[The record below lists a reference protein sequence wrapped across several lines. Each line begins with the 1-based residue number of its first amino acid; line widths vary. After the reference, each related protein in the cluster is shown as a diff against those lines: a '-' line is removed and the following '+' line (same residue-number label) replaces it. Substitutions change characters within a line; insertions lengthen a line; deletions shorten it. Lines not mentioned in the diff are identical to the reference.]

1 MLHVHRSG
9 VVNFFAR
16 DFTWVRL
23 PAESLPS
30 LTNGVS
36 MATSIYI
43 GNLAWSTTEDSI
55 SNLFSNYGNVISVK
69 LPLDRENGRPR
80 GFGFIEMDDADASRA
95 ISALNGQDLDG
106 RTLRVNKAEPKKPAR
121 SAW

>member
-1 MLHVHRSG
+1 
-9 VVNFFAR
+9 
-16 DFTWVRL
+16 
-23 PAESLPS
+23 
-30 LTNGVS
+30 

-80 GFGFIEMDDADASRA
+80 GFGFVEMDDADASRA

>member
-1 MLHVHRSG
+1 MFRVHRSG

-80 GFGFIEMDDADASRA
+80 GFGFVEMDDADASRA